1 MDASEA
7 LLLSERNN
15 RDGWD
20 GDGMFM
26 WVIVLVLIFFA
37 FGWGNGGNRW
47 GNSGAGLDTTALL
60 AAIGAQGRTQD
71 LSQVER
77 DVLQS
82 SCKTQED
89 VFKTACST
97 QKEILESR
105 YTTQLGFQN
114 AQAQLA
120 QCCCDLKQAVA
131 SDGEQ
136 TRALIQGNTIQALRD
151 ALEQRDR
158 QLMVSDLFSAQQ
170 AQTLNLINTLL
181 PRAVPAYP
189 SCSPYM
195 ATYFGAQGWFNNNGC
210 GNCNCGGCGG
220 CCNG

>member
-7 LLLSERNN
+7 LLLSERN
-15 RDGWD
+15 RDD
-20 GDGMFM
+20 GFGYGGGMFL

-37 FGWGNGGNRW
+37 FGWGRNGRGENI
-47 GNSGAGLDTTALL
+47 GGENIAAAL
-60 AAIGAQGRTQD
+60 AAQGRTQD

-77 DVLQS
+77 DVLQT
-82 SCKTQED
+82 SCKTQGD
-89 VFKTACST
+89 VFNTACCT

-105 YTTQLGFQN
+105 YTTQLGFQA

-120 QCCCDLKQAVA
+120 QCCCDLKTAIN

-136 TRALIQGNTIQALRD
+136 TRATIQGNVIQDLRD
-151 ALEQRDR
+151 RLEQSQR

-195 ATYFGAQGWFNNNGC
+195 ATYYGLY
-210 GNCNCGGCGG
+210 GNSGCNCGCNNGRGCG
-220 CCNG
+220 C